1 MVEVDKKI
9 DSEGESKTAMSV
21 LSYNLLA
28 QDLILKNWNLYSE
41 AVPEL
46 LEWDF
51 RKDNLLK
58 DLTTSQADVGHKN
71 FMLLQIEVELWG

>member
-1 MVEVDKKI
+1 MVEVNKKI
-9 DSEGESKTAMSV
+9 DSERESKSTISV

-58 DLTTSQADVGHKN
+58 DLTTSQADVRNKFCHSYR
-71 FMLLQIEVELWG
+71 I